1 MAKKKISE
9 KEKLAQRE
17 DALKRVQAEFENYIK
32 RSENQAQDARE
43 QGFAQAVLRILPIID
58 SIDAAVENAKKAEK
72 FEKEE
77 AIKGFENL
85 REQAISAMAEKGLK
99 AIECVGKDFDATLED
114 AMLVEK
120 DSSKKDNLVLEELQ
134 KGYMLNGK
142 VLRHAKVKI
151 NKLEE

>member
-1 MAKKKISE
+1 LAKKKISE
-9 KEKLAQRE
+9 KEKLSQAE

-32 RSENQAQDARE
+32 RSEKQAQDARE
-43 QGFAQAVLRILPIID
+43 QGFAQAVLKILPVLD
-58 SIDAAVENAKKAEK
+58 SIDAAIENAKKAEK

-85 REQAISAMAEKGLK
+85 REQAISTMAEKGLK
-99 AIECVGKDFDATLED
+99 AIACVGTDFDAKFAD

-120 DSSKKDNLVLEELQ
+120 DQSKKDNLVLEELQ
-134 KGYMLNGK
+134 KGYMFNET

>member
-9 KEKLAQRE
+9 KEKLAQAE

-32 RSENQAQDARE
+32 RSEKQSQNAKD

-58 SIDAAVENAKKAEK
+58 SIDAAIENAKKAEK

-77 AIKGFENL
+77 AIKGLENL

-99 AIECVGKDFDATLED
+99 AIECIGKDFDATLED
-114 AMLVEK
+114 AMFVEK